1 MDFTAV
7 IAGTD
12 MVALGALAALRDTGL
27 KAPPSDVSVI
37 GFDDVPFATDLAPSL
52 TSIRVPYEGLGRTA
66 VRLALESTERIS
78 GDDHVVLGSRLV
90 IRQSVRTGAP
100 S

>member
-27 KAPPSDVSVI
+27 KVPSDVSVI

-90 IRQSVRTGAP
+90 IRQSERRLK
-100 S
+100 

>member
-27 KAPPSDVSVI
+27 KVPSDVSVI

-52 TSIRVPYEGLGRTA
+52 TSIRVPHEGLGRTA
-66 VRLALESTERIS
+66 VRLALESTERIW

-90 IRQSVRTGAP
+90 IRQSERRLK
-100 S
+100 